1 MMKSKPIPVWLLT
14 GFLGSGKTSLLLN
27 WLRDPA
33 LAHAALVINEIG
45 EVGMDNTLVA
55 AVVDSASVLT
65 GACVCCAGLEGL
77 EETLSELWGDRLYRR
92 RPRFDAVVIETTGV
106 ADPRPI
112 QNALRRHPFLR
123 ERYALQ
129 STLSTVSA
137 THGSALLDSSQ
148 ETVAQILAADVLI
161 VTKTDAADPD
171 GLIAQLGAM
180 HSQARVL
187 RSAHAGLGWR
197 DVCNIDDPLPAL
209 PENALWS
216 PVGQAAHSHAF
227 RAKFVPISQYENLTA
242 LQAQLVLLLSRDL
255 VRLKG
260 IVALKNQ
267 QMYVVQWSWLDT
279 DLSVTLHDGV
289 APDQWG
295 VTCIHKTKKP
305 RTFISMRNGA

>member
-1 MMKSKPIPVWLLT
+1 MKSKPIPVWLLT

-55 AVVDSASVLT
+55 SVVDSASVLT

-77 EETLSELWGDRLYRR
+77 EDTLSELWWDRLYRR

-112 QNALRRHPFLR
+112 QDALRRHPFLR

-137 THGSALLDSSQ
+137 THGCALLGSSQ
-148 ETVAQILAADVLI
+148 EAVAQVRAADVLI
-161 VTKTDAADPD
+161 VTKTDAADPNE
-171 GLIAQLGAM
+171 LIAQLMSM
-180 HSQARVL
+180 HSQAHVL

-197 DVCNIDDPLPAL
+197 DVCKASHPLPA
-209 PENALWS
+209 PSDDALS
-216 PVGQAAHSHAF
+216 SSVGPAVHSHALH
-227 RAKFVPISQYENLTA
+227 ADFVSTQAFEDLAA
-242 LQAQLVLLLSRDL
+242 LQAQLTSLLSGDL

-260 IVALKNQ
+260 IVALKNG
-267 QMYVVQWSWLDT
+267 QMCAVQWSWLDT
-279 DLSVTLHDGV
+279 ALTVTVHEGV
-289 APDQWG
+289 PPDQWG
-295 VTCIHKTKKP
+295 VTCIRQAKSH
-305 RTFISMRNGA
+305 